1 MSLIAVKIVFSA
13 GLGPSRIQSQ
23 TVSLGGI
30 YPDVEIEDL
39 DLPEGI
45 HRFKILKN
53 LPNVGEDML
62 ASVSA
67 EASQQIETF
76 WNVLA
81 YLREANIR
89 PLSTVQYEVNGVLN
103 ALRQDTSRF
112 GRPTSVVSAGA
123 LWFNEN
129 ASAFHQRYN
138 YDLLK
143 RYNFARGLDD
153 PISRFL
159 SLYAMLASITSDR
172 QAEIDALVEREE
184 PTVSKS
190 YSPKTGQPESL
201 FTRLRNE
208 LAHHR
213 EGVSVFDTHD
223 EIRLHVAR
231 FEWIVGRILRPRIQ
245 SA

>member
-1 MSLIAVKIVFSA
+1 MSVTAVKIVFSA
-13 GLGPSRIQSQ
+13 KLGSSRIQSQ

-39 DLPEGI
+39 PEGI
-45 HRFKILKN
+45 HHFKILKN
-53 LPNVGEDML
+53 LPNAGEDML
-62 ASVSA
+62 ASAVA
-67 EASQQIETF
+67 EATQQIEIF
-76 WNVLA
+76 WNVLS
-81 YLREANIR
+81 YLRDTNIR
-89 PLSTVQYEVNGVLN
+89 PLAPVQYELNGVLN
-103 ALRQDTSRF
+103 PLRKEGNSF
-112 GRPTSVVSAGA
+112 GRATIIASVGP
-123 LWFNEN
+123 LWFTEN
-129 ASAFHQRYN
+129 VEAFHKEYD

-143 RYNFARGLDD
+143 RYNFARALDD

-159 SLYAMLASITSDR
+159 SLYAMLASITNDR
-172 QAEIDALVEREE
+172 QSEIDALIEREE

-231 FEWIVGRILRPRIQ
+231 FEWIVGRVLRPRIQ